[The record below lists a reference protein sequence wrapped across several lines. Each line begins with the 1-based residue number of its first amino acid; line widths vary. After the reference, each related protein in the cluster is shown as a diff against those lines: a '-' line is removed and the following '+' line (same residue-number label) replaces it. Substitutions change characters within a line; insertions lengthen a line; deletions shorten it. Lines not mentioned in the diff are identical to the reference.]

1 MENKKLFDVTSSEKH
16 DVISIGK
23 YNIILILIDCNVEV
37 LNDNQKIYKVYYSIF
52 DQDINNLY
60 KSFNG
65 YKEFNDKDNAMEYY
79 NELNL
84 KLCNDS
90 EENIDN
96 LLNN

>member
-23 YNIILILIDCNVEV
+23 YNIILILIDCNVEM
-37 LNDNQKIYKVYYSIF
+37 LNDNQNIYKVYYSIF

-60 KSFNG
+60 KNFND
-65 YKEFNDKDNAMEYY
+65 YKEFNTEDRAMKYY
-79 NELNL
+79 NELKL
-84 KLCNDS
+84 KLYNDR
-90 EENIDN
+90 EENIDD